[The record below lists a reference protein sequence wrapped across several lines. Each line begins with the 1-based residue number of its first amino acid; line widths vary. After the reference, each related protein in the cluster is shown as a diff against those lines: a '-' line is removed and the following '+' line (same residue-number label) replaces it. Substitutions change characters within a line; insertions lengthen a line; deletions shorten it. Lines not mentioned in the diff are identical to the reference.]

1 MTRYTYICM
10 TIQTNVYVYVYRK
23 NYIRLAYSM
32 ALGTSMV
39 TITRNDLGPHYD
51 DSKCTLEC
59 NGNI

>member
-1 MTRYTYICM
+1 MYDN
-10 TIQTNVYVYVYRK
+10 TNKCIYVYRK